1 MQNQRQSADIPG
13 VTRAAS
19 PEPIAGRPVRVAFV
33 VHVMQVA
40 GAEVLVTETIRRLET
55 AIEPVVLCLDA
66 IGPLGEELQRAGV
79 PVIALGRKSG
89 LDWATAGAIARQ
101 VRERDLD
108 VVHAH
113 QYTPFFYGGLG
124 AWWAGR
130 QTKVIFTEHGR
141 HYPDVVSPKR
151 RLANRLVLRRLAD
164 RVTAVC
170 EFSARALA
178 VNDGFEAESVEVI
191 ENGIDVERYD
201 AVADRRAL
209 REQLNLD
216 ATRRYIACIARFHP
230 VKDHHM
236 LIEAFARV
244 ARDLPDVDLLLVG
257 DGPLRPDLQ
266 AQVAAIDL
274 QSRVRFM
281 GVRSDVPEI
290 LKAVDVFA
298 LTSVSEAAS
307 ITLLEAMATGLPVVV
322 TNVGG
327 NPEIVRAG
335 IDGELVP
342 RGDAAEMG
350 DALRKVLTHSTLA
363 RSMGLNGAQQ
373 VRERYRLDRTIERYA
388 RIYKDLQAERAQG
401 ST

>member
-1 MQNQRQSADIPG
+1 
-13 VTRAAS
+13 
-19 PEPIAGRPVRVAFV
+19 
-33 VHVMQVA
+33 
-40 GAEVLVTETIRRLET
+40 
-55 AIEPVVLCLDA
+55 
-66 IGPLGEELQRAGV
+66 
-79 PVIALGRKSG
+79 
-89 LDWATAGAIARQ
+89 
-101 VRERDLD
+101 
-108 VVHAH
+108 
-113 QYTPFFYGGLG
+113 
-124 AWWAGR
+124 
-130 QTKVIFTEHGR
+130 
-141 HYPDVVSPKR
+141 
-151 RLANRLVLRRLAD
+151 
-164 RVTAVC
+164 
-170 EFSARALA
+170 
-178 VNDGFEAESVEVI
+178 
-191 ENGIDVERYD
+191 VERYD